1 MDTLQNMRA
10 FVCVAET
17 GSFTAASQ
25 QLNTTTAYVS
35 RAVANLE
42 THLRTRLLNRTTRR
56 IALTEAGQRY
66 LLRCE
71 QILAYVEEAEA
82 EASDAHARPA
92 GKLKLH
98 SMTGIGQH
106 YVIRAI
112 AGYRQQYRDVTFDL
126 TMANRVPDLLDEGFD
141 VAIVVASELPDSGFI
156 SQRIGE
162 TYSILCASPEYLRLN
177 GTPSEPSELASHDC
191 LRLVSPVVPLDR
203 WLFDGPNGQEM
214 VSIGASPFQVN
225 VGDAMTEAIRSGLGI
240 GILPVYSAIE
250 DLGKGTLVRV
260 LPQHRLQQLNVY
272 ALYPSRQYLDGY
284 GRRFRSRLQSPVMKK
299 NVFVFSRLAPEHLER
314 LQRQFNVRV
323 LEPKQGDIDAQYAA
337 ALPDTH
343 GMIGVGRPLGARQ
356 LEQAKQLEVISS
368 VSVGYDN
375 YDLDYLNRRGIA
387 LTNTPDV
394 LTETTA
400 DLGFALLISA
410 ARRVAELD
418 AWVKAGNWKR
428 TVDAPQ
434 FGTDVHGK
442 KLGIL
447 GLGRI
452 GAAIARR
459 GRFGF
464 GMQVLYHGNNRKPEL
479 EQELGARFLGFD
491 ELLGEADFVC
501 VVVPLG
507 AQTRQL
513 IGARE
518 LGLMKPSAILVNVAR
533 GQVVDEA
540 ALVAALREKR
550 ILGAGLDVY
559 EKEPLAESPLFALD
573 NVVTLPHI
581 GSATHETRRAMAE
594 RALQNFEAALRGER
608 PLDLVNPQVWR
619 RG

>member
-1 MDTLQNMRA
+1 M
-10 FVCVAET
+10 C
-17 GSFTAASQ
+17 
-25 QLNTTTAYVS
+25 
-35 RAVANLE
+35 
-42 THLRTRLLNRTTRR
+42 
-56 IALTEAGQRY
+56 
-66 LLRCE
+66 
-71 QILAYVEEAEA
+71 
-82 EASDAHARPA
+82 
-92 GKLKLH
+92 
-98 SMTGIGQH
+98 
-106 YVIRAI
+106 IR
-112 AGYRQQYRDVTFDL
+112 D
-126 TMANRVPDLLDEGFD
+126 
-141 VAIVVASELPDSGFI
+141 
-156 SQRIGE
+156 
-162 TYSILCASPEYLRLN
+162 
-177 GTPSEPSELASHDC
+177 
-191 LRLVSPVVPLDR
+191 
-203 WLFDGPNGQEM
+203 
-214 VSIGASPFQVN
+214 
-225 VGDAMTEAIRSGLGI
+225 
-240 GILPVYSAIE
+240 
-250 DLGKGTLVRV
+250 
-260 LPQHRLQQLNVY
+260 
-272 ALYPSRQYLDGY
+272 
-284 GRRFRSRLQSPVMKK
+284 
-299 NVFVFSRLAPEHLER
+299 
-314 LQRQFNVRV
+314 
-323 LEPKQGDIDAQYAA
+323 
-337 ALPDTH
+337 
-343 GMIGVGRPLGARQ
+343 
-356 LEQAKQLEVISS
+356 S

-507 AQTRQL
+507 AQTRRL